1 MRSPTYGL
9 YQAEGRAGVGMCA
22 DFQDP
27 PALIGEFLHKW
38 RSGAQVVLGQRR
50 SERASPLL
58 RAVRHA
64 GYAFLNRFGR
74 SEEHTSE
81 LQSLMRISY
90 AVFCL
95 KKKMYTSRQ
104 LRSNTTRLLR
114 IL

>member
-9 YQAEGRAGVGMCA
+9 YQAEGRAVVGMCA

-64 GYAFLNRFGR
+64 GYAFLNRFGDYPVIPGATGFR
-74 SEEHTSE
+74 SEERRVGKECVSTWKYRW
-81 LQSLMRISY
+81 LQ
-90 AVFCL
+90 
-95 KKKMYTSRQ
+95 
-104 LRSNTTRLLR
+104 
-114 IL
+114 

>member
-1 MRSPTYGL
+1 
-9 YQAEGRAGVGMCA
+9 MCA

-64 GYAFLNRFGR
+64 GYAFLNRFGDYPVIPGATGFGLFDR
-74 SEEHTSE
+74 EVIDTLAAWNEPEPFFRRTEEHTSA

-90 AVFCL
+90 AV
-95 KKKMYTSRQ
+95 
-104 LRSNTTRLLR
+104 
-114 IL
+114 